1 MFFCFEYYGKN
12 LYQVSFCKKT
22 NKQTKNTDKKKKKKG
37 TALDIS
43 DKAFAHEEFG
53 TTRFCI

>member
-1 MFFCFEYYGKN
+1 LQNSPNPKN
-12 LYQVSFCKKT
+12 K
-22 NKQTKNTDKKKKKKG
+22 NKQTKNTDKQKKKKKG

-43 DKAFAHEEFG
+43 DKALAHEEFG